1 MTHLYLVRHGES
13 WPNVRP
19 IIGGMKGDEG
29 LTPLGVSQAERLRD
43 RLAEGREIPA
53 DVLIAST
60 LPRARQTAQIIAPA
74 LGLPIILDDEV
85 QELRMGEADGMSHAE
100 FDETFGRPDFARQPT
115 RPVAPGGESWSS
127 FMLRVATTLERIAEE
142 HAGKHVVIVCH
153 GGVIDGSLIY
163 FFGLDGLR
171 LPRVRFYTRNTSIT
185 CWHLL
190 GDETSYGQPAPPRW
204 RLEYYNDATHLR
216 EVGAR
221 ESISWDE
228 IAAEPESGSD
238 APAVP
243 LPTEEPSE

>member
-1 MTHLYLVRHGES
+1 VTHLYLIRHGES

-74 LGLPIILDDEV
+74 LGLPIIFDDEV

-100 FDETFGRPDFARQPT
+100 FDETFGRPDFGRQPT

-204 RLEYYNDATHLR
+204 RLEYYNDAIHLR

-228 IAAEPESGSD
+228 IAAEPDSGSD
-238 APAVP
+238 TPAVP
-243 LPTEEPSE
+243 LPTEEQD

>member
-1 MTHLYLVRHGES
+1 MTHLYLIRHGES

-29 LTPLGVSQAERLRD
+29 LTPLGISQAERLRD
-43 RLAEGREIPA
+43 RLAATREIPA

-74 LGLPIILDDEV
+74 LRLPITLDDEV
-85 QELRMGEADGMSHAE
+85 QELRMGEADGMSHEA
-100 FDETFGRPDFARQPT
+100 FDQTFGRPDFQRQPT

-127 FMLRVATTLERIAEE
+127 FMLRVATNLERIAAQ
-142 HAGKHVVIVCH
+142 HAGKHVAIVCH

-185 CWHLL
+185 YWQLIESDAASNQL
-190 GDETSYGQPAPPRW
+190 ASPRW

-228 IAAEPESGSD
+228 LAEPESGSD
-238 APAVP
+238 TPAVP
-243 LPTEEPSE
+243 LPTEEPQG

>member
-1 MTHLYLVRHGES
+1 MTHLYLIRHGES
-13 WPNVRP
+13 WPNVKP
-19 IIGGMKGDEG
+19 VIGGMKGDEG
-29 LTPLGVSQAERLRD
+29 LTPLGVSQAEKLRD
-43 RLAEGREIPA
+43 RLAETREIPA

-74 LGLPIILDDEV
+74 LKLPIIFDDEV

-100 FDETFGRPDFARQPT
+100 FDEAFGRPDFGRQPT

-127 FMLRVATTLERIAEE
+127 FMLRVATSLERIADE
-142 HAGKHVVIVCH
+142 HAGKHVAIVCH

-185 CWHLL
+185 YWQQIESDAL
-190 GDETSYGQPAPPRW
+190 GGPLAPPRW

-228 IAAEPESGSD
+228 VAAEPASGSD

-243 LPTEEPSE
+243 LPTEEPRG

>member
-1 MTHLYLVRHGES
+1 
-13 WPNVRP
+13 
-19 IIGGMKGDEG
+19 
-29 LTPLGVSQAERLRD
+29 
-43 RLAEGREIPA
+43 
-53 DVLIAST
+53 
-60 LPRARQTAQIIAPA
+60 
-74 LGLPIILDDEV
+74 
-85 QELRMGEADGMSHAE
+85 
-100 FDETFGRPDFARQPT
+100 
-115 RPVAPGGESWSS
+115 
-127 FMLRVATTLERIAEE
+127 MLRVATTLERIAEE

-190 GDETSYGQPAPPRW
+190 GDETSYGQPAPSRW

-228 IAAEPESGSD
+228 IAAEPDSGSD
-238 APAVP
+238 TPAVP
-243 LPTEEPSE
+243 LPTEEGD

>member
-1 MTHLYLVRHGES
+1 VTYLYLIRHGES
-13 WPNVRP
+13 WPNVKP

-29 LTPLGVSQAERLRD
+29 LTPLGISQAERLRD
-43 RLAEGREIPA
+43 RLAESREIPA

-60 LPRARQTAQIIAPA
+60 LPRARQTAEIIAPA
-74 LGLPIILDDEV
+74 LRLPISFDDEV

-100 FDETFGRPDFARQPT
+100 FEGTFGRPDFQSVPT

-127 FMLRVATTLERIAEE
+127 FMLRVATSLDRIAEE

-171 LPRVRFYTRNTSIT
+171 MPRVRFYTRNTSIT
-185 CWHLL
+185 CWHLIESDAAANPL
-190 GDETSYGQPAPPRW
+190 APPRW

-216 EVGAR
+216 EIGAR

-228 IAAEPESGSD
+228 IAEEPESGSD
-238 APAVP
+238 RPAVP
-243 LPTEEPSE
+243 LPTEEPEE

>member
-1 MTHLYLVRHGES
+1 MTHLYLIRHGES
-13 WPNVRP
+13 WPNVKP

-43 RLAEGREIPA
+43 RLAESREIPA

-60 LPRARQTAQIIAPA
+60 LPRARQTAEIIAPA
-74 LGLPIILDDEV
+74 LGLPIIFDDDV
-85 QELRMGEADGMSHAE
+85 QELNMGEADGLSHAA
-100 FDETFGRPDFARQPT
+100 FAETFGRPDFQRQPT

-127 FMLRVATTLERIAEE
+127 FMLRVATALERIAEE

-171 LPRVRFYTRNTSIT
+171 LPRVRFSTRNTSIT

-190 GDETSYGQPAPPRW
+190 SDETSYGQPVPPRW

-228 IAAEPESGSD
+228 VEAEPDSGSD
-238 APAVP
+238 RPAVP
-243 LPTEEPSE
+243 LPTEEDGN

>member
-1 MTHLYLVRHGES
+1 MTHLYLIRHGES

-43 RLAEGREIPA
+43 RLTETREIPA
-53 DVLIAST
+53 DVLISST

-74 LGLPIILDDEV
+74 LRLPILFDDEV

-100 FDETFGRPDFARQPT
+100 FDETFGRPDFQRQPT
-115 RPVAPGGESWSS
+115 RVVAPGGESWSS
-127 FMLRVATTLERIAEE
+127 FMLRVATSLERIAEQ
-142 HAGKHVVIVCH
+142 HAGKHVAIVCH
-153 GGVIDGSLIY
+153 GGIIDGSLIY

-171 LPRVRFYTRNTSIT
+171 LPRVRFYTRNTSLTHWQLIE
-185 CWHLL
+185 
-190 GDETSYGQPAPPRW
+190 GETSYGQPVPPRW

-221 ESISWDE
+221 ESINWDE
-228 IAAEPESGSD
+228 VTEPDSGSD
-238 APAVP
+238 TPAVP